1 MLAVL
6 TGQLGDEVEVLVE
19 VKDGQP
25 REFGGGRDEVW
36 DGGARWWPWFASRSC
51 TSSAQSSIAGVKYS
65 TGIIEIGGVRI
76 PSALGLRSAPSS
88 RPRAG

>member
-1 MLAVL
+1 M
-6 TGQLGDEVEVLVE
+6 E

-51 TSSAQSSIAGVKYS
+51 TSSTQSSIAGVKYS
-65 TGIIEIGGVRI
+65 TGIIEIG
-76 PSALGLRSAPSS
+76 ALTPVDVLPQVADLPEVIVSVPRLAMGD
-88 RPRAG
+88 RPARA